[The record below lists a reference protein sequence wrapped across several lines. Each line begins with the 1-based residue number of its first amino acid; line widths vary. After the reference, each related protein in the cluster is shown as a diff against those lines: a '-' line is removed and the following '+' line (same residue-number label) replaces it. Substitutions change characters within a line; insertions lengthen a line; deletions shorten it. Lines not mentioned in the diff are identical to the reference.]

1 MCWYV
6 RLLPFWL
13 QLQILTTLLIIL
25 ACDYL
30 NSKREHW
37 VPVLAILCD
46 GETFEFLV
54 YDSVLKSV
62 YSSQMATG
70 VLDLPDMPEHLA
82 PSLKRGKV
90 SKIFIFNTDSFSLSY

>member
-6 RLLPFWL
+6 RLLPFCCSF
-13 QLQILTTLLIIL
+13 ILTTLLIIL

-46 GETFEFLV
+46 GEKFEFLV
-54 YDSVLKSV
+54 YDSVIKSV
-62 YSSQMATG
+62 YSSRVDYRRVRPTRQYR
-70 VLDLPDMPEHLA
+70 P
-82 PSLKRGKV
+82 RGTIV
-90 SKIFIFNTDSFSLSY
+90 ENG